1 LYLRGLLLRGRVRE
15 GEGKGNRTEGGGKV
29 REGGGRGRER
39 DVEFPHLFN
48 PTLTTESNI
57 SI

>member
-1 LYLRGLLLRGRVRE
+1 MRE